1 LGDIRQ
7 RPLGAGAPFFGPWL
21 PTHDVAA
28 FGALPRQAWMTLG
41 ILELMCTVGLIIPGA
56 LHWQPRLTV
65 LVAALLAVESLV
77 FIGVHVSYRKT
88 T

>member
-1 LGDIRQ
+1 
-7 RPLGAGAPFFGPWL
+7 
-21 PTHDVAA
+21 
-28 FGALPRQAWMTLG
+28 MTLG